1 MVLNEKPDRI
11 RKLALQQNLT
21 IINLSKG
28 KEKKK
33 KKASP
38 SLKKQRYLRSHEDF
52 AFSVL

>member
-33 KKASP
+33 KKSF
-38 SLKKQRYLRSHEDF
+38 SIIKKAEVPTLT
-52 AFSVL
+52 